1 MLKIFYSYLWVYDGL
16 GPIIASIMAA
26 KETHH
31 ECKAFELQIA
41 DLADSLV
48 AHQIITPFA
57 NRLLSEGLIDKKV
70 LINIQD
76 ERNPP
81 YERANKILNP
91 LLPSLENPKKA
102 TETFVAI
109 VKSLRKVGLRDIATE
124 LIKTLGIIYIDLYV
138 YVIV

>member
-1 MLKIFYSYLWVYDGL
+1 
-16 GPIIASIMAA
+16 MAGQ
-26 KETHH
+26 KTHH
-31 ECKAFELQIA
+31 ECKAFELQMA

-48 AHQIITPFA
+48 ANQIITPFA
-57 NRLLSEGLIDKKV
+57 NRLLSEGLIDRKV

-91 LLPSLENPKKA
+91 LLPSLDNPKKA

-109 VKSLRKVGLRDIATE
+109 VKSLRKVGLHDIATE
-124 LIKTLGIIYIDLYV
+124 LIKTLGITYLY
-138 YVIV
+138 